1 MAKRRNWIEIVKK
14 IFGSDD
20 RSKQEKKEK
29 RKRWFFGK
37 LKSRRAITLPA
48 ASSRKVRSLKEVE
61 EEQSKRAM
69 AVAVATAAAAEAAV
83 AAAQAAAVVVRLTGT
98 PSAYRKTR
106 DMAAIKIQTAF
117 RAYLARK
124 ALRALK
130 ALVKLQ
136 ALVRGRAV
144 RRQTSAT
151 LRSLQSLVKI
161 QEQVRARRLRIS
173 EDDRGSESNEQAYRK
188 NTSIKVSH
196 GAPLLGFEKS
206 WNGSSLSKEAMNA
219 IISSRQDAAT
229 RREKAME
236 YASAHQ
242 PRMFLRRRS
251 VCSTEELE
259 SGRRMIHRPSW
270 LEQWVE
276 TRPWEKH
283 PQSHPQPQPPAASTS
298 PDWDPRRRRQQQ
310 LPARRRSPAHRL
322 TGPELQRSLG
332 ELHEHLR
339 MGRSSRR
346 SFTRDDDSIS
356 SSPSFPSY
364 MAFTESARARARSL
378 STPKQRL
385 QREREHE
392 EGEEGEDEK
401 EEEELSRSSRLPS
414 PFRRSATQ
422 GKLIA
427 NRLQMSPSLRSRP
440 RPPLS
445 QINPI

>member
-173 EDDRGSESNEQAYRK
+173 EDDRGSESNEQAYRR
-188 NTSIKVSH
+188 NTSIK
-196 GAPLLGFEKS
+196 GFEKS

-219 IISSRQDAAT
+219 IISSRQEAAT

-242 PRMFLRRRS
+242 PRLGS
-251 VCSTEELE
+251 
-259 SGRRMIHRPSW
+259 
-270 LEQWVE
+270 
-276 TRPWEKH
+276 
-283 PQSHPQPQPPAASTS
+283 
-298 PDWDPRRRRQQQ
+298 RRRRQQQ

-385 QREREHE
+385 QRERERE
-392 EGEEGEDEK
+392 EGEGGRMRRRR
-401 EEEELSRSSRLPS
+401 RSSPDRAGCRRPSAARPRRGSSSPTGFRCLPACG
-414 PFRRSATQ
+414 PA
-422 GKLIA
+422 LA
-427 NRLQMSPSLRSRP
+427 PSLSDKP
-440 RPPLS
+440 YLTQTDPLKSASLPLS
-445 QINPI
+445 LSLSSSGAVSDVF